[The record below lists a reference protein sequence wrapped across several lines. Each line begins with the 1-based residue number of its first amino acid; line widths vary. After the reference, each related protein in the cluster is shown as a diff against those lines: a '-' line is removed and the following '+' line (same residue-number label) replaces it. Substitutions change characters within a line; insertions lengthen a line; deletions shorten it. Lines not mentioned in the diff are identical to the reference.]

1 MNEMQCILC
10 RSKNISTI
18 ENIDT
23 HQLARLY
30 QSRADVDVKRFFS
43 KESLLF
49 VNCNDCKLK
58 FYYPSI
64 TGDSKFYD
72 DLQKYNNYYIKAKAE
87 YVEAAKCISSTDEIL
102 EIGCGEGAFR
112 NFINCRT
119 YTGLEFS
126 DKAIKKA
133 TDKGLFVLKKQVE
146 EYAPLNKEKFDIVC
160 CFQVLEHVENP
171 ENFIKQSIACLKQG
185 GRFIIAVPGED
196 SFINQA
202 INFYLN
208 MPPHHVSRWTDESLK
223 NIALLHNLELSSLI
237 HEPLQ
242 SFHKLFYLKTVIT
255 KRLNKF
261 WRRPV
266 KSIDPGF
273 PGILLYGFATLLAYI
288 LSPFFTKFRN
298 IRGQS
303 VIAVYTK

>member
-1 MNEMQCILC
+1 MQCILC

-18 ENIDT
+18 ENINT
-23 HQLARLY
+23 HQIAGLY
-30 QSRADVDVKRFFS
+30 QTRAGVDVERFFPE
-43 KESLLF
+43 ESLLF
-49 VNCNDCKLK
+49 VNCNDCDLK
-58 FYYPSI
+58 FYYPPL

-72 DLQKYNNYYIKAKAE
+72 ELQEYHNYYLNIKAE
-87 YVEAAKCISSTDEIL
+87 YTEGAKYISTTDEIL
-102 EIGCGEGAFR
+102 EIGCGEGSFK

-126 DKAIKKA
+126 DTAIKKA
-133 TDKGLFVLKKQVE
+133 TAKGLFVLKQQIE
-146 EYAPLNKEKFDIVC
+146 EYAPLNKEKFDVVC
-160 CFQVLEHVENP
+160 CFQVLEHVEDP
-171 ENFIKQSIACLKQG
+171 ENFIKQSLACLKHG
-185 GRFIIAVPGED
+185 GKFIIAVPCED
-196 SFINQA
+196 SFIKQA

-208 MPPHHVSRWTDESLK
+208 MPPHHISRWTDKSLK

-255 KRLNKF
+255 KRLYKL
-261 WRRPV
+261 WRHPV

-273 PGILLYGFATLLAYI
+273 PGKLLYGFATLLAYI

-303 VIAVYTK
+303 VIVVYTK